1 MPLSEEEQRIL
12 HEMEQK
18 LYEND
23 RAFVDRVR
31 AEGPH
36 SYASRSLRWSILS
49 MVGGFALLILSFR
62 SSLLL
67 GTAGFLVMLFSAFL
81 VERSARQVRGTRPE
95 PMPGPAG
102 PGETAGHARAESH
115 GSGGSTGTLTSPRR
129 RALADELALIGSRL
143 RSRMRRRS

>member
-12 HEMEQK
+12 HEMEQT
-18 LYEND
+18 LYEHD

-49 MVGGFALLILSFR
+49 LIGGFALLILSFR
-62 SSLLL
+62 SSMLL
-67 GTAGFLVMLFSAFL
+67 GTAGFLVMLFSSFL

-95 PMPGPAG
+95 PGASQA
-102 PGETAGHARAESH
+102 T
-115 GSGGSTGTLTSPRR
+115 GGRR
-129 RALADELALIGSRL
+129 NRVLADELAVIGTRL
-143 RSRMRRRS
+143 RSRLRRRH